1 MWIHQ
6 KHEKKLAGKK
16 TWHNSDPPLNWQ
28 RFSIIWRQL
37 DTIVYPH
44 TNQNLT
50 LSCFPICVICYS
62 LATTRI
68 FSRTTEEQGGTNLRV
83 ESFHFCFSVRFL
95 NSFFLLKLFPGMCC
109 LFFLTHHPHFSQTTG
124 EQGRTNWRVESFDT
138 FSVSFVDSFFLLNLF
153 SCMRYLLLL
162 AYYPQFSLISDY
174 LSLTTVYLPLPKY
187 VLISHY
193 LVPFSFFLSHWLT
206 IVYDSLLTA

>member
-1 MWIHQ
+1 MLFVTPSLPPAFFP
-6 KHEKKLAGKK
+6 ELPGSRAG
-16 TWHNSDPPLNWQ
+16 PIQEL
-28 RFSIIWRQL
+28 R
-37 DTIVYPH
+37 V
-44 TNQNLT
+44 LT
-50 LSCFPICVICYS
+50 L
-62 LATTRI
+62 
-68 FSRTTEEQGGTNLRV
+68 
-83 ESFHFCFSVRFL
+83 FSVRFL

-206 IVYDSLLTA
+206 IVYYFLLTA